1 MTLNEV
7 APLGGSFR
15 AATGTAAAAAA
26 AAFAA
31 DAGVVADADAGAFE
45 DAGEVA
51 RLLLGDAAL
60 GVDGVEGAF
69 RDGDRD
75 ARAEGGIELDADIY
89 DERAARESGWG
100 RLRMRGAGSQLA
112 LTFLRVTMVVYIQCT
127 QTKPNVPSYPKY
139 ILLAR
144 SSWPRAPRAPARARE
159 DGGYRDACLCMCGEH
174 E

>member
-75 ARAEGGIELDADIY
+75 ARAEGGIELDADFMTKK
-89 DERAARESGWG
+89 SGWG
-100 RLRMRGAGSQLA
+100 PLRMRGEAQASCSYFFAG
-112 LTFLRVTMVVYIQCT
+112 YIST
-127 QTKPNVPSYPKY
+127 HTKPNVPKVHPTRSL
-139 ILLAR
+139 LLA
-144 SSWPRAPRAPARARE
+144 ARATRA
-159 DGGYRDACLCMCGEH
+159 RASS
-174 E
+174 

>member
-75 ARAEGGIELDADIY
+75 ARAEGGIELDADFMTKK
-89 DERAARESGWG
+89 SGWG
-100 RLRMRGAGSQLA
+100 PLRMRGEAQASCSYFSG
-112 LTFLRVTMVVYIQCT
+112 LTVV
-127 QTKPNVPSYPKY
+127 S
-139 ILLAR
+139 LLA
-144 SSWPRAPRAPARARE
+144 
-159 DGGYRDACLCMCGEH
+159 C
-174 E
+174 

>member
-112 LTFLRVTMVVYIQCT
+112 LTFLRVSVHSMYPN
-127 QTKPNVPSYPKY
+127 QTKRTVVPKVHPTRSL
-139 ILLAR
+139 LLA
-144 SSWPRAPRAPARARE
+144 ARATRA
-159 DGGYRDACLCMCGEH
+159 RASS
-174 E
+174 

>member
-1 MTLNEV
+1 MRPHFRFGASASSARIMPKPPLPFKLFLTASRAASGPPSWATMQAATMLRTPRTSTMTLNEV

-75 ARAEGGIELDADIY
+75 ARAEGGIELDADFMTK
-89 DERAARESGWG
+89 ER
-100 RLRMRGAGSQLA
+100 
-112 LTFLRVTMVVYIQCT
+112 V
-127 QTKPNVPSYPKY
+127 
-139 ILLAR
+139 
-144 SSWPRAPRAPARARE
+144 
-159 DGGYRDACLCMCGEH
+159 GGCG
-174 E
+174 